1 MSAETRT
8 PLAAVGDV
16 SPGENEPARPAPVET
31 RRGIWPL
38 TAVAGIVLASFVLY
52 TWLASLVDVPRVH
65 PDEVRYLIAASSLV
79 EGEGL
84 TLRGEDY
91 GFGPLYALV
100 LAAIL
105 SLSSGVDAA
114 YDLFKAAN
122 ALLFALTA
130 VPVYLLARRLVS
142 PWWAV
147 CAALLAVAIPSS
159 ISIATVMTESLAY
172 LTAAWA
178 LYATVLALERPT
190 LLRQLA
196 VLGTVAAAFL
206 TRAQLGGL
214 YLSWLL
220 ALGVL
225 WLIVPERRPRTRRD
239 LYGLWPSA
247 VPLALAALVLAGR
260 LLGGSSPSESLG
272 AYWELWRGYD
282 PFEVLKWVA
291 YHLADIEVYLA
302 VVPLAVAPIV
312 LWRLLR
318 SGRAGAEREASF
330 AALFL
335 SANAVGLL
343 VVAAFTSTPWGYD
356 RLHDRYAFY
365 LLPLWLIVVVVWL
378 ADGLPRPL
386 VATAVGVGIA
396 LVLPAILPFHQLANE
411 AGIDTVP
418 GALWV
423 WVEGQVAGPGVLSG
437 SRLLAVFV
445 IGLLAAVVFLPR
457 RLALLVPVAVL
468 AVFAV
473 TSVLAWDRMIGAP
486 EDAVFAGGLERAWV
500 DELVPEDAR
509 VTKLYLESASCPAS
523 GTTRHALFLT
533 EFFNSAVD
541 RAAYIGD
548 SIPDGLPIE
557 RVEVEDGRLV
567 LANGD
572 PLEAEYVLTQ
582 PGIEL
587 EGRRVGTGTAAGL
600 VLWETDGAVRTVG
613 APATADVR
621 TADCPA

>member
-1 MSAETRT
+1 VSVEPRSLVVVGESASVK
-8 PLAAVGDV
+8 P
-16 SPGENEPARPAPVET
+16 EPASATPVEARRGPAPLLV
-31 RRGIWPL
+31 L
-38 TAVAGIVLASFVLY
+38 AGIVIAAFVLY

-84 TLRGEDY
+84 TLRGDEY
-91 GFGPLYALV
+91 GFGPLYTLV

-105 SLSSGVDAA
+105 WLTSSVDAA
-114 YDLFKAAN
+114 YDVFKAAN

-142 PWWAV
+142 PWWSV
-147 CAALLAVAIPSS
+147 CAAGLAVAIPSS
-159 ISIATVMTESLAY
+159 ISVATVMTESLAY
-172 LTAAWA
+172 LAAAWA
-178 LYATVLALERPT
+178 LYATALALERPT

-196 VLGTVAAAFL
+196 VLGAVAAAFL
-206 TRAQLGGL
+206 TRPQLGGL
-214 YLSWLL
+214 YLSWVLGL
-220 ALGVL
+220 AIL
-225 WLIVPERRPRTRRD
+225 WLITPERRPRARRD
-239 LYGLWPSA
+239 LYRLWPSA
-247 VPLALAALVLAGR
+247 VPLALAVLLFVGR
-260 LLGGSSPSESLG
+260 LIGGASPSESLG

-282 PFEVLKWVA
+282 PLQVLKWVV

-318 SGRAGAEREASF
+318 SGRAGAEREAAF

-335 SANAVGLL
+335 SANVVGLL

-365 LLPLWLIVVVVWL
+365 LLPLWLIVLVVWL

-386 VATAVGVGIA
+386 VATATGVGLA
-396 LVLPAILPFHQLANE
+396 LVLPAVLPFHQLANE

-423 WVEGQVAGPGVLSG
+423 WVEGRVAGPGFLSG
-437 SRLLAVFV
+437 SRLLAAFV
-445 IGLLAAVVFLPR
+445 IALLAIAVLLPR
-457 RLALLVPVAVL
+457 HLKLVVPAVVL
-468 AVFAV
+468 AVFAA
-473 TSVLAWDRMIGAP
+473 TAILAWDRMIGAP

-500 DELVPEDAR
+500 DELVPQNAS
-509 VTKLYLESASCPAS
+509 VAKLYLESAACPAS
-523 GTTRHALFLT
+523 ATTRHALFLT
-533 EFFNSAVD
+533 EFFNSTVD

-548 SIPDGLPIE
+548 SIPDGLPID
-557 RVEVEDGRLV
+557 RVEVEDRRLV
-567 LANGD
+567 LPTGA
-572 PLEAEYVLTQ
+572 PLVADYVFTQ

-587 EGRRVGTGTAAGL
+587 DGRRVGTGTVAGL
-600 VLWETDGAVRTVG
+600 VLWETGGEVRMAGART
-613 APATADVR
+613 TADVR

>member
-1 MSAETRT
+1 MSAEPRT
-8 PLAAVGDV
+8 PLVAVGD
-16 SPGENEPARPAPVET
+16 PPPIDPEPARTAPVET
-31 RRGIWPL
+31 RRGVWPL
-38 TAVAGIVLASFVLY
+38 VALSGIVLAAFVLY
-52 TWLASLVDVPRVH
+52 TSLASLVDVPRVH

-84 TLRGEDY
+84 TLRGDEY
-91 GFGPLYALV
+91 GFGPLYTLV

-147 CAALLAVAIPSS
+147 CAAGLAVAIPSS
-159 ISIATVMTESLAY
+159 ISVATVMTESLAY
-172 LTAAWA
+172 LTAACA
-178 LYATVLALERPT
+178 LLATALALERPT
-190 LLRQLA
+190 PLRQLA
-196 VLGTVAAAFL
+196 VLATVAAAFL

-220 ALGVL
+220 GLAVL
-225 WLIVPERRPRTRRD
+225 WLIAPDRRPRTRRD

-247 VPLALAALVLAGR
+247 VPLVLAVLFLAGR
-260 LLGGSSPSESLG
+260 LLGGASPSESLG

-282 PFEVLKWVA
+282 PFQVLKWLV

-330 AALFL
+330 AALFI

-365 LLPLWLIVVVVWL
+365 LLPLWLVVLVVWL

-386 VATAVGVGIA
+386 LATAIGVGSA
-396 LVLPAILPFHQLANE
+396 LVLPAILPYHQLANE

-423 WVEGQVAGPGVLSG
+423 WIETQVAGPGPLSG
-437 SRLLAVFV
+437 SRLLAAFV
-445 IGLLAAVVFLPR
+445 IGLLAAVVLLPR
-457 RLALLVPVAVL
+457 RLGLLVPAAVL

-473 TSVLAWDRMIGAP
+473 TAVLAWDRMIGAP

-509 VTKLYLESASCPAS
+509 VTKLYLESAPCPAS
-523 GTTRHALFLT
+523 ATTRHALFLT
-533 EFFNSAVD
+533 EFFNSTVD
-541 RAAYIGD
+541 RAAHLGD
-548 SIPDGLPIE
+548 SIPDGLPID
-557 RVEVEDGRLV
+557 RVEVEDGRVV
-567 LANGD
+567 LPNGAS
-572 PLEAEYVLTQ
+572 LEAEYVLTQ

-587 EGRRVGTGTAAGL
+587 DGRRVGTGTSAGL
-600 VLWETDGAVRTVG
+600 VLWETDGAVRTAG
-613 APATADVR
+613 ARTTADVR

>member
-1 MSAETRT
+1 V
-8 PLAAVGDV
+8 LAAF
-16 SPGENEPARPAPVET
+16 
-31 RRGIWPL
+31 
-38 TAVAGIVLASFVLY
+38 AVY
-52 TWLASLVDVPRVH
+52 TWLAALVDVPRVH

-84 TLRGEDY
+84 TLRGDEY

-105 SLSSGVDAA
+105 SLSSGADAA
-114 YDLFKAAN
+114 YELFKAAN

-142 PWWAV
+142 RWWAV
-147 CAALLAVAIPSS
+147 CAAGLAVAIPSS
-159 ISIATVMTESLAY
+159 ISVATVMTESLAY

-178 LYATVLALERPT
+178 LYATALALERPT

-196 VLGTVAAAFL
+196 VLGTVGAAFL

-220 ALGVL
+220 GLALL
-225 WLIVPERRPRTRRD
+225 WILAPERRPRTRRD
-239 LYGLWPSA
+239 VYGLWPSA
-247 VPLALAALVLAGR
+247 VPLVLAVLVLAGR
-260 LLGGSSPSESLG
+260 LVGGASPSESLG

-282 PFEVLKWVA
+282 PFQVLKWVV
-291 YHLADIEVYLA
+291 YHLADIEIYLA

-335 SANAVGLL
+335 SANAIGLL

-365 LLPLWLIVVVVWL
+365 LLPLWLVVLVVWL

-386 VATAVGVGIA
+386 VATAIGVGIA

-423 WVEGQVAGPGVLSG
+423 WVEAQAAGPGPLSG
-437 SRLLAVFV
+437 SHLLAVFV
-445 IGLLAAVVFLPR
+445 IGLLAAVVLLPR
-457 RLALLVPVAVL
+457 RLAVLVPAAVL

-473 TSVLAWDRMIGAP
+473 TAVLAWDRMIGAP

-500 DELVPEDAR
+500 DELVPADAP
-509 VTKLYLESASCPAS
+509 VTKLYLESPSCPAS
-523 GTTRHALFLT
+523 ATTRHALFLT

-541 RAAYIGD
+541 RAAYLGD
-548 SIPDGLPIE
+548 SIPDGLPAD

-567 LANGD
+567 LPNGD
-572 PLEAEYVLTQ
+572 PLEAEYVFTQ

-587 EGRRVGTGTAAGL
+587 DGRRVGTGTAAGL
-600 VLWETDGAVRTVG
+600 VLWKTDGTVRTVG
-613 APATADVR
+613 ARTTADVR

>member
-8 PLAAVGDV
+8 SLVAVGDV
-16 SPGENEPARPAPVET
+16 SHDEAEQARTPPVET
-31 RRGIWPL
+31 RRGVGPL
-38 TAVAGIVLASFVLY
+38 VALAGIVLSAFALY

-84 TLRGEDY
+84 TLRGDEY

-105 SLSSGVDAA
+105 WLSSGVDAA
-114 YDLFKAAN
+114 YDLFKTAN

-142 PWWAV
+142 AWWAV
-147 CAALLAVAIPSS
+147 CAAGLAVAIPSS
-159 ISIATVMTESLAY
+159 ISVATVMTETLAY
-172 LTAAWA
+172 LTAAWT
-178 LYATVLALERPT
+178 LYAIALALERPT

-196 VLGTVAAAFL
+196 VLGAVGAAFL

-220 ALGVL
+220 GLGVL
-225 WLIVPERRPRTRRD
+225 WLIAPGRRPRTRRE

-247 VPLALAALVLAGR
+247 VPLVLTLLVLAGR
-260 LLGGSSPSESLG
+260 LLGGASPSESLG

-282 PFEVLKWVA
+282 PLQVLKWFV

-335 SANAVGLL
+335 SANTVGLL

-365 LLPLWLIVVVVWL
+365 LLPLWLVVLVVWL

-386 VATAVGVGIA
+386 VATAIGVGVA
-396 LVLPAILPFHQLANE
+396 LVLPAILPYHQLANE

-423 WVEGQVAGPGVLSG
+423 WIDAQVAGPGPLSG
-437 SRLLAVFV
+437 SRLLAAFV
-445 IGLLAAVVFLPR
+445 IGLLAAVLLLPR
-457 RLALLVPVAVL
+457 RLALIVPVTVL
-468 AVFAV
+468 ALFAV
-473 TSVLAWDRMIGAP
+473 TSVLAWNRMIAAP
-486 EDAVFAGGLERAWV
+486 EDAVFAGGLDRAWI
-500 DELVPEDAR
+500 DERLPADAT
-509 VTKLYLESASCPAS
+509 VTKLYLESDACPTSAR
-523 GTTRHALFLT
+523 TRHALFLT
-533 EFFNSAVD
+533 EFFNATVD

-548 SIPDGLPIE
+548 SVPDGLPIE
-557 RVEVEDGRLV
+557 RVEVEDGLLV
-567 LANGD
+567 LPDGE
-572 PLEAEYVLTQ
+572 PLVADYVVTQ

-587 EGRRVGTGTAAGL
+587 QGRRLASGTSAGL
-600 VLWETDGAVRTVG
+600 VLWETDGPARVTNART
-613 APATADVR
+613 TADVR